1 MLPSAR
7 SLLPILIV
15 ATLLVAALAVAADY
29 KYVGS
34 KKSDKYHY
42 PTCEWAKKFSPY
54 NLVTFKSAKEAWDAG
69 YVPCWVCNPPD
80 AD

>member
-1 MLPSAR
+1 MLR
-7 SLLPILIV
+7 SRGPFLGILV
-15 ATLLVAALAVAADY
+15 AAMVFVAALAVAADY

-42 PTCEWAKKFSPY
+42 PTCEWAKKISPY

-69 YVPCWVCNPPD
+69 YVPCGVCNPPAPD
-80 AD
+80 

>member
-1 MLPSAR
+1 MLRTSR
-7 SLLPILIV
+7 LLLGLLV
-15 ATLLVAALAVAADY
+15 AAMVLVAALAVAADY

-42 PTCEWAKKFSPY
+42 PTCEWAKKISPY
-54 NLVTFKSAKEAWDAG
+54 NLVTFTSAKEAHDAG